1 MWNHFWTLFELWC
14 TLMYCFSTLSLVK
27 FYLTLHHGRREQVLC
42 CEHGYEWRL
51 SLGERCDWE
60 RRNCDDW
67 KKKKDQHSQLK
78 KNVFV
83 HKKKKKENKQ
93 RQSNEK
99 GAWNE
104 IVRLSYEKNMVDCI
118 VCIWGVRMFMNVYAY
133 NCSPLPRWFDSMKN
147 HNSL

>member
-1 MWNHFWTLFELWC
+1 MHNVKPFLNPFWA
-14 TLMYCFSTLSLVK
+14 LMYCFSPLSLVK

-67 KKKKDQHSQLK
+67 KSSTLSIK
-78 KNVFV
+78 KNVI
-83 HKKKKKENKQ
+83 KKKEKKQ

-99 GAWNE
+99 GARNE
-104 IVRLSYEKNMVDCI
+104 IVRLSCEKIMADCI
-118 VCIWGVRMFMNVYAY
+118 VCIWGVRIFMNVYAY
-133 NCSPLPRWFDSMKN
+133 NCSPLPRWFDSMKTIILC
-147 HNSL
+147 SQAKFQA